1 MTITSA
7 IVLFAVLWWM
17 TFFIVLPLRFTSQR
31 DAGTVVPG
39 TPASAPADF
48 QVKRK
53 AKITTA
59 VAAGLWL
66 VVAGIVT
73 SGMITVEDLD
83 VRGVMKENRDAL
95 GL

>member
-1 MTITSA
+1 MTITAA
-7 IVLFAVLWWM
+7 IVLFAVIWWM

-31 DAGTVVPG
+31 DAGAVVPG

-59 VAAGLWL
+59 VAAALWL

>member
-1 MTITSA
+1 MTITAA

-31 DAGTVVPG
+31 DAGVVVPG

-48 QVKRK
+48 QVARK

-59 VAAGLWL
+59 VAAVLWL
-66 VVAGIVT
+66 AVAGVVT
-73 SGMITVEDLD
+73 SGLISVEDLD

>member
-7 IVLFAVLWWM
+7 IVMFSVLWWM

-31 DAGTVVPG
+31 DAGAVVPG

-53 AKITTA
+53 AKITT
-59 VAAGLWL
+59 GPPPPPW
-66 VVAGIVT
+66 
-73 SGMITVEDLD
+73 
-83 VRGVMKENRDAL
+83 
-95 GL
+95 